1 MDYLLLVS
9 LGPIQDFIASARRC
23 QDLWFGSWMLS
34 DLARMVATTI
44 RAAGGN
50 TLVFPAALGNDKVA
64 VANKILAVLG
74 KGGDPST
81 IAESGR
87 IALQERIVK
96 LADRAFRNLRAPVG
110 EAPGD
115 PGFRHE
121 LAYAQLSDLM
131 EYVWVAVPME
141 SGGYADA
148 RDRAEALLA
157 SRKNTRTWGAV
168 TTGVAGLPKSS
179 LDGLRE
185 SVLTEHLKK
194 LSPERRRVKYGVKGS
209 EQLCGVGL
217 LKRLGCE
224 MLLEDAADDGDLFHD
239 GKRPVFHSTSHMA
252 AGPLLTRIARRGPA
266 ARAALATYLRVL
278 RDDRHLR
285 IGQRFHIGTGD
296 VATAAEVRHPWDDTA
311 PAPNP
316 PRAFPFDRRGYDG
329 VLLFE
334 SRLDDIITQS
344 IDLPSDESAAELQ
357 VRAIRDA
364 VAPAL
369 RALLGALD
377 VRVSP
382 GRPTPYYA
390 LLLGDGDHMGSAID
404 LVARRAE
411 GDPLENHRRLGKHLD
426 EFALGCRERVEAH
439 GGSLLYAGGDDVLA
453 LLPLH
458 TALRCARAL
467 KESFDA
473 AMARTK
479 LFPIDD
485 DDRIP
490 VTPTLSVGLAI
501 AHHLDAMADARELAK
516 HAEGIA
522 KHDAGRNALAIV
534 ASKRSGGT
542 ITAFSKWDVSPGLP
556 LDWRLAEWGRHL
568 ASGAL
573 PDGVAWALEE
583 AMAPFETGDDG
594 ATPDVVSRL
603 VERVFARRR
612 DASQQQLGADV
623 KELLD
628 AALAAHGATVQGVLR
643 ISEEIQLARVFLSA
657 WDDAWEVCS

>member
-1 MDYLLLVS
+1 MDHLLLVS

-34 DLARMVATTI
+34 DLARTVATTI
-44 RAAGGN
+44 AGAGGN

-74 KGGDPST
+74 EGGDPGT

-87 IALQERIVK
+87 AALQTRIEK
-96 LADRAFRNLRAPVG
+96 LADRAFRDLSPAG
-110 EAPGD
+110 GD
-115 PGFRHE
+115 PGFRRD
-121 LAYAQLSDLM
+121 LAHAQLDDLM

-141 SGGYADA
+141 SGGYPAA

-157 SRKNTRTWGAV
+157 SRKNTCTWGAV

-185 SVLTEHLKK
+185 SVLTDHLKK
-194 LSPERRRVKYGVKGS
+194 LSPERRRVRYGVKGS

-224 MLLEDAADDGDLFHD
+224 LFLESAADDGELFHD
-239 GKRPVFHSTSHMA
+239 GQRPVFHSTSHMA
-252 AGPLLTRIARRGPA
+252 AGPLLTRITRRGPD
-266 ARAALATYLRVL
+266 ARAALATYLKVL
-278 RDDRHLR
+278 RDDGHLR

-296 VATAAEVRHPWDDTA
+296 VATASEVRHPWDDRATA
-311 PAPNP
+311 PDP
-316 PRAFPFDRRGYDG
+316 PRALPFDRRGYDG

-334 SRLDDIITQS
+334 SRLEDIITQS
-344 IDLPSDESAAELQ
+344 ADLPSNESDAELQ

-369 RALLGALD
+369 RTFLGALG

-390 LLLGDGDHMGSAID
+390 LLLADGDHMGHAID
-404 LVARRAE
+404 LVARRAK
-411 GDPLENHRRLGKHLD
+411 GDPLENHQRLGKHLD
-426 EFALGCRERVEAH
+426 RFALGCRARVEAH
-439 GGSLLYAGGDDVLA
+439 GGSLLYAGGDDVMA

-458 TALRCARAL
+458 TALPCARAL
-467 KESFDA
+467 SAEFDA
-473 AMARTK
+473 AMARTN

-485 DDRIP
+485 DGLA

-501 AHHLDAMADARELAK
+501 AHHLDAMADVRELARD
-516 HAEGIA
+516 AEKIA
-522 KHDAGRNALAIV
+522 KNDAGRNALAVI

-542 ITAFSKWDVSPGLP
+542 LSAFSKWQVSAGLP
-556 LDWRLAEWGRHL
+556 IDRRLAAWGRLL

-573 PDGVAWALEE
+573 PDGVAWALED

-612 DASQQQLGADV
+612 DASQQPLGAGV
-623 KELLD
+623 RELLD
-628 AALAAHGATVQGVLR
+628 AALAAHGATASGVQR
-643 ISEEIQLARVFLSA
+643 ISEEIQLARMFLSA
-657 WDDAWEVCS
+657 WDDAWEVCP